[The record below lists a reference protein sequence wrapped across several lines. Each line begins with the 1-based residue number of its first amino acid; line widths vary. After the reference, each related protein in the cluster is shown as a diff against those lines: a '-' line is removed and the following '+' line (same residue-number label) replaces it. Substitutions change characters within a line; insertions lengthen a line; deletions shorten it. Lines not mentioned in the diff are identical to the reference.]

1 METSEQ
7 FRNFNSNFCDIII
20 DHVQYVCVCE
30 PQHSYI
36 MINTLFTFLGGQ
48 ISPIDFKLCVMKRK
62 S

>member
-1 METSEQ
+1 METSGQ

-20 DHVQYVCVCE
+20 DHVCE

-48 ISPIDFKLCVMKRK
+48 ISPIDFKLCVLKRK